1 MSSGK
6 TKQPGSPPTSKE
18 SAVRRTARENER
30 RRAERRPSDAEVEI
44 LSPIQQTAS
53 ALDVSKTGMQVSL
66 DDWLSAGTACG
77 LRIKTHTGR
86 QFLRRARVVWT
97 RRDGSR
103 CVCGLEFV
111 GSIAW
116 ATPDQ
121 E

>member
-1 MSSGK
+1 MSSWK

-18 SAVRRTARENER
+18 SAVRPTARENER

-44 LSPIQQTAS
+44 LAPIQQTAS

-66 DDWLSAGTACG
+66 GDWLSAGTVCD

-86 QFLRRARVVWT
+86 EFLQRARVVWT
-97 RRDGSR
+97 RREGSG

-111 GSIAW
+111 GSSA
-116 ATPDQ
+116 
-121 E
+121 